1 MELPTGMIVVF
12 VQLISLIDIFNVF
25 RIIIPRREDN
35 LPDKLKQKH
44 YKRNI
49 FISYFGVKSLDMIM
63 ISSVGIILLT
73 FFY

>member
-1 MELPTGMIVVF
+1 MIVVF

-25 RIIIPRREDN
+25 HIIIPRREDN
-35 LPDKLKQKH
+35 LLDNLKQEH
-44 YKRNI
+44 YERNI
-49 FISYFGVKSLDMIM
+49 FICYFGVKSLDMIM